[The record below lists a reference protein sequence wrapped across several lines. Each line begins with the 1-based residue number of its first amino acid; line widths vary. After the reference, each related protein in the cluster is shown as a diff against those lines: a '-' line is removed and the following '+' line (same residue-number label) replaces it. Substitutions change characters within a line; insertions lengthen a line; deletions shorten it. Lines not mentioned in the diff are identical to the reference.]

1 MISKQELDLKL
12 VTQGMLSS
20 RNNIKLTFIF
30 KNEAIYQHGVSIIGI
45 REDFKKKISKMSDIG
60 HLFFLPPYPMERVT

>member
-1 MISKQELDLKL
+1 MSKQELDLKL

-45 REDFKKKISKMSDIG
+45 TAIRNGNANMKPLIFTLIYTK
-60 HLFFLPPYPMERVT
+60 LRYLV